1 MNTVT
6 AFKTPS
12 GDEMVVLPRA
22 EYETLVDM
30 AEMAADVAA
39 YDEAKRRIA
48 AGNDERVPAEFV
60 DRLIDGENPIR
71 VWRDFRGL
79 TGKELANLAG
89 VSAAYI
95 SEMETG
101 KKEGSLS
108 VLKAIAKVLRI
119 DLDHLVWVH
128 EESPS
133 TDGL

>member
-39 YDEAKRRIA
+39 YDEAKRQIA

-79 TGKELANLAG
+79 TGKELASLAG

-95 SEMETG
+95 SEIETG

-119 DLDHLVWVH
+119 DLDDLVWTR
-128 EESPS
+128 EDEPS
-133 TDGL
+133 SDGR